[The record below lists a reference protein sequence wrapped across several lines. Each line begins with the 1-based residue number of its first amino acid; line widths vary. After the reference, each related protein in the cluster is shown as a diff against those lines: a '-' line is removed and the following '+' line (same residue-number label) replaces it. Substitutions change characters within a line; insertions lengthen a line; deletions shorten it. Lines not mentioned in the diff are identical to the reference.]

1 LDGVADIFMKQEWA
15 CGGSLA
21 RKPMPRD
28 AKFVGKIHRDLIGF
42 AVEIPRIWHS
52 MGTEARS

>member
-1 LDGVADIFMKQEWA
+1 MKQEWA